1 LGNHRPGRSGGVLLG
16 LRVGWTGSHSCQG
29 SLMNPYAAPQ
39 IDGVVEP
46 APLYPDE
53 ARDQVRL
60 PAYGLIV
67 SASLG
72 AGLSVLAIAF
82 TLLAAVEPDRAIVSP
97 VVDRIMTLIAG
108 ILLLA
113 LQGAILRGGLA
124 LLRLAPYRVARFGTL
139 LAVLSLG
146 GGCIVG
152 LPFGLWAML
161 RLQDV
166 RIRRAFAR

>member
-1 LGNHRPGRSGGVLLG
+1 
-16 LRVGWTGSHSCQG
+16 
-29 SLMNPYAAPQ
+29 MNPYAAPQ
-39 IDGVVEP
+39 IDVVVEP
-46 APLYPDE
+46 AALFPDE
-53 ARDQVRL
+53 AREQVRL
-60 PAYGLIV
+60 PAYGLIA
-67 SASLG
+67 SASFG
-72 AGLSVLAIAF
+72 AGLSVLAIVL
-82 TLLAAVEPDRAIVSP
+82 TLLAPIEADRAVVSP
-97 VVDRIMTLIAG
+97 TVDALMTLIAG

-113 LQGAILRGGLA
+113 LQGAILRGGFA

-166 RIRRAFAR
+166 RIRRAFAE